1 MRNSGIKVLT
11 AFLVL
16 CFFCLSSFSDT
27 FTHHESGEVLHG
39 YATSRNEGGKTVVH
53 TEEKGEVKLSL
64 IEWQVSRD
72 RLGRNNKVVV
82 LPLDGE
88 IAFEIETE
96 ALEQAVAR
104 ISDEGPLFILLEI
117 DTPGGRDDL
126 TYRVC
131 GAIMNACTCPVVA
144 FIKGGRYGGALS
156 AGAAVA
162 LACDKIYMSSNT
174 VIGAATMIA
183 IGETGP
189 KDLKEMYGEAL
200 GEKFSSAWQAK
211 LASLAERQGRPGLM
225 ARAMVERDLE
235 VVEVAEA
242 NNGRWFINPVDK
254 RPRQRLVRTWSK
266 KGSLLTLTAT
276 EAVQCGIA
284 DKAGESRAEVLGD
297 LGAADAEVAI
307 NNNMQK
313 ARVEL
318 KRARGQLNRIRKSI
332 DFKIKQSEHPQPLY
346 KVLKILRTAKSEFK
360 ILIRLARKYPDLGLD
375 IQQLEEELNSIEAN
389 YEKIK
394 MGSRRR

>member
-1 MRNSGIKVLT
+1 MRNPGVKVLT

-16 CFFCLSSFSDT
+16 CFFCLSCFSDT
-27 FTHHESGEVLHG
+27 FTHRESGEVLHG

-53 TEEKGEVKLSL
+53 TEEEGELKLSL
-64 IEWQVSRD
+64 IEWQIVAD
-72 RLGRNNKVVV
+72 RRGRANRVVV
-82 LPLDGE
+82 LTLDDE
-88 IAFEIETE
+88 IVSEIETG
-96 ALEQAVAR
+96 ALEQAIAK

-126 TYRVC
+126 TYRIC

-162 LACDKIYMSSNT
+162 LACDKIYMASNT
-174 VIGAATMIA
+174 VIGAATMF
-183 IGETGP
+183 GFDQTGP
-189 KDLKEMYGEAL
+189 KDLKELYGEAL

-211 LASLAERQGRPGLM
+211 LASLAERKARPGLL
-225 ARAMVERDLE
+225 ARAMVERDVEAIE
-235 VVEVAEA
+235 VSEA
-242 NNGRWFINPVDK
+242 DNRRFFIDPVDK
-254 RPRQRLVRTWSK
+254 RPQQRLVRTWSK
-266 KGSLLTLTAT
+266 KGSLLTLTAA
-276 EAVQCGIA
+276 EAVECGIA
-284 DKAGESRAEVLGD
+284 DKIGKSRTEVLGD
-297 LGAADAEVAI
+297 LGAADAEVVI

-346 KVLKILRTAKSEFK
+346 KVLKILRSAKSEFK
-360 ILIRLARKYPDLGLD
+360 TLIRLAKKYPDLGLD